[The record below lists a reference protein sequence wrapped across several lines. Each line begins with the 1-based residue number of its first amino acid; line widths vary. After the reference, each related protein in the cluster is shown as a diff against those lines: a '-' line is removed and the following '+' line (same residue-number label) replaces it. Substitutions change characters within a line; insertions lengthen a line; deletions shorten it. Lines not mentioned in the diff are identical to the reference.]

1 MSLIEWKESFSVGVP
16 DVDYEHQQLI
26 ELINELHRAIS
37 DGPTRVEVAAFLG
50 QILAQ
55 IESHFA
61 LEERFMRERGYDEFA
76 AHKSEHD
83 DLLEELRDLMEAYE
97 EEEAVSL
104 DQPDLNP
111 LGERLSLWFSTH
123 FRTHDAR
130 LHNRLG

>member
-1 MSLIEWKESFSVGVP
+1 MTLIEWKASFTVGVP

-26 ELINELHRAIS
+26 ELINDLHRAIS
-37 DGPTRVEVAAFLG
+37 GGPTNAEVTAFLG

-61 LEERFMRERGYDEFA
+61 LEERFMRERGYDEFP

-83 DLLEELRDLMEAYE
+83 DLLEELRDLMEAYDSGE
-97 EEEAVSL
+97 TPDL
-104 DQPDLNP
+104 DQ